1 MRYFKRTD
9 SGYIISVGKGNGGTE
24 ITEQEYNEIL
34 AVCAN
39 KPEAT
44 ETTDYM
50 LRDDLTWEAYE
61 VESVPDPDPTPE
73 EALAILLGEE
83 GSET

>member
-1 MRYFKRTD
+1 MRYYKSTAN
-9 SGYIISVGKGNGGTE
+9 GYLNSVGKGNGGTE

-34 AVCAN
+34 NVMAN

-50 LRDDLTWEAYE
+50 LRDDLTWETYE
-61 VESVPDPDPTPE
+61 VEPIPEPEPTPE
-73 EALAILLGEE
+73 ETLEFLFGGE
-83 GSET
+83 S